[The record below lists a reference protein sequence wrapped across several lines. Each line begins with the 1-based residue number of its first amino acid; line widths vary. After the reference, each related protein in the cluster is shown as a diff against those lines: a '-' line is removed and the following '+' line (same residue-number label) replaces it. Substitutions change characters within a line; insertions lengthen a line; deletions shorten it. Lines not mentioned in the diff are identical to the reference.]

1 MISPLQA
8 AVQQWRELGLLK
20 NRHTG
25 ETGAHAEGSATTEH
39 PQKKRKKKTKKK
51 QHKKQK
57 EKKQN
62 KTKQY
67 DKNPQT
73 TK

>member
-39 PQKKRKKKTKKK
+39 PQKKRR
-51 QHKKQK
+51 KKQK
-57 EKKQN
+57 KINTEIKRERN
-62 KTKQY
+62 STKQRY
-67 DKNPQT
+67 SAKIYNRQI
-73 TK
+73 